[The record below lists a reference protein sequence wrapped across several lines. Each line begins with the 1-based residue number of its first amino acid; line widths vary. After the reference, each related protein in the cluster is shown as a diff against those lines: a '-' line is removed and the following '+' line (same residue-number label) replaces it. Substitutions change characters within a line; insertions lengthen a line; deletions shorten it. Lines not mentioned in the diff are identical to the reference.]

1 MLRLHLVADD
11 INTTSHADM
20 IWRDKSTFGND
31 LKPHLAAPEVIEDA
45 FNGHKALR
53 FGFSDFFQDGV
64 EGFSCMRLDPLS
76 SDNLLTYGS
85 MSHWS
90 FPGVTVFAVI
100 EPRPVPW
107 GGDDDPLDFVFDFG
121 EFPARGFGLAW
132 HENERTLYSP
142 TEHGG
147 EVRRSA
153 EPRENKKYVVA
164 IQYTF
169 GQDGHVRAL
178 TQFTTRLGRADLI
191 DPTEINGAAQ
201 GFSVQ
206 GFTPATV
213 AHEQSPFSVG
223 CMSKENTAG
232 GSKGKRV
239 FRGDI
244 AELRLYAG
252 LLPLDEVFA
261 IRDGLVDKYV
271 PECERGCSLLTRRG
285 LSQVDRYDEPAATAP
300 TPEAYKCV
308 ADGECVSARYIRIYK
323 TESAADKTINLLELA
338 AWSSAFPDVNLAAG
352 KNVTCLPACHHIGG
366 GALLVDGS
374 TNTDVALSCFISDCG
389 AGDKSM
395 EIDLGQEY
403 LIDGVLIVN
412 RLNAYRTRVE
422 DMKVDFKD
430 ADGNVVLTTAA
441 IASDKNGYDGYVMD
455 LTKEGDSLNDAG
467 EFDAWKYIPE
477 GDVVE
482 AASFDWRP
490 YRRWCA
496 VDEYWDGAACKH
508 CPVATT
514 SPGGDATVCCAAD
527 EYAHGSACV
536 TCPAGSTKLTH
547 VMCTC
552 HADEFWN
559 VTACATCPAGQFSL
573 GGAETT
579 TSCIT
584 CNADEYWNGQGC
596 TACPGGSTGTGDGTL
611 CTCAT
616 NQKWNG
622 HACEDCPAGS
632 LSAGGNATTTSC
644 ITCNANEYWSGQACV
659 ACPGDSV
666 GAGGSATSCT
676 CNDDHH
682 AHWSGSDWSCAA
694 CTAPYVKTGS
704 VVPQSTLS
712 SDSCDDPPPCQRE
725 LLVTRVDGTGWGAP
739 FYFTCGDVKVYAG
752 RSNLQN
758 KTVIPPNNIAWGSCP
773 TGELSLATSNSTG
786 FTFAHPDWNFTDKF
800 NVEETVTC
808 GCRKKVR
815 ITRTDQG
822 ATGWGPFMTLRCGG
836 APVEVIVG
844 DSSSN
849 TKDVTLFSPY
859 NTGDCPST
867 FYGSTFP
874 TDPIDGRGGHPY
886 NFQLTELSGCE
897 TGPQFYDTPPTDYP
911 DYQPWIYEPNADQ
924 LASHDPPVAT
934 TAKISFQRADG
945 NPTPTPSVQ
954 CVDRSQTTYGGGPVT
969 PPSALAS
976 TDIAVTCCYDA
987 DIVTASNIHR
997 PGCASRN
1004 TYEEAVAHCASS
1016 NSVLC
1021 SNEQFKLSIGAVKG
1035 CGFDGYFNWIRDPC

>member
-1 MLRLHLVADD
+1 MV
-11 INTTSHADM
+11 
-20 IWRDKSTFGND
+20 WRDKSSFGND

-191 DPTEINGAAQ
+191 DPTGINGAAQ

-232 GSKGKRV
+232 GAKGKRV

-244 AELRLYAG
+244 AELRLYVG

-352 KNVTCLPACHHIGG
+352 KNVTCSPACHNIGV

-374 TNTDVALSCFISDCG
+374 TNTDVAHSCYEGTSGTRGDLAEG
-389 AGDKSM
+389 ACASTIPKSM

-482 AASFDWRP
+482 AANFDWRP

-496 VDEYWDGAACKH
+496 VDEYWDGAACKY
-508 CPVATT
+508 CPIATT

-616 NQKWNG
+616 NQKWDG
-622 HACEDCPAGS
+622 SACEDCAGGS

-752 RSNLQN
+752 RSNLQS

-786 FTFAHPDWNFTDKF
+786 FAYAHPDWNFPDKF

-874 TDPIDGRGGHPY
+874 TDPIDGRGDHPY

-897 TGPQFYDTPPTDYP
+897 TGPQFYDTPPTDGNYP
-911 DYQPWIYEPNADQ
+911 NYQPWIYEPNADQ
-924 LASHDPPVAT
+924 LAS
-934 TAKISFQRADG
+934 
-945 NPTPTPSVQ
+945 
-954 CVDRSQTTYGGGPVT
+954 
-969 PPSALAS
+969 
-976 TDIAVTCCYDA
+976 
-987 DIVTASNIHR
+987 
-997 PGCASRN
+997 
-1004 TYEEAVAHCASS
+1004 
-1016 NSVLC
+1016 
-1021 SNEQFKLSIGAVKG
+1021 
-1035 CGFDGYFNWIRDPC
+1035 

>member
-1 MLRLHLVADD
+1 MSASPRTSRVWRASFARSSRRDRRRDDVMTREATSQGRRGGIFLAMFAVVALRSTTVLATMESVSGDTAVDHGGDVARIRGRKLLALLPERYEAHPEFSCAGRNELGYLLTLSLAECAAKCEEYPTCISFDFKTPTADWTSTSAYSCNLSETCTKELAATDLAYTLFVKLPRCVEVAPSHWNFIAGTEFRVSTATTPDYIHFTPGGCWQVTNEGYVEGNVSTTPGVTYVVKVELGVVYIPPELGVVSNSPSLKTTVGQASQTFNASALVPRSDRSLYEWVEAATFTAAANSLSTTLRFEEGDYNCMDMKDVELCPVCDASAPIANGDVGNCTSVLVYGESCTPTCDTGYLLMGGRSCVSGTTVDTAACVTAPPPPSPPPPSPPPPPAPLPPALRLHLVADD

-20 IWRDKSTFGND
+20 VWRDKSSFGND

-153 EPRENKKYVVA
+153 ESRENKKYVVA

-191 DPTEINGAAQ
+191 DTTEINGAAQ

-232 GSKGKRV
+232 GAKGKRV

-244 AELRLYAG
+244 AELRLYVG

-261 IRDGLVDKYV
+261 IRDGLVEKYV
-271 PECERGCSLLTRRG
+271 PECDQGCSLLTRRG

-338 AWSSAFPDVNLAAG
+338 AWSSSFPDVNLAAG
-352 KNVTCLPACHHIGG
+352 KDVTCSPACRHYGG

-374 TNTDVALSCFISDCG
+374 TNTDVAHSCYEGTSGTRGDLAEG
-389 AGDKSM
+389 ACASTVPKSM

-482 AASFDWRP
+482 AANFDWRP
-490 YRRWCA
+490 YRR
-496 VDEYWDGAACKH
+496 
-508 CPVATT
+508 
-514 SPGGDATVCCAAD
+514 
-527 EYAHGSACV
+527 
-536 TCPAGSTKLTH
+536 
-547 VMCTC
+547 
-552 HADEFWN
+552 
-559 VTACATCPAGQFSL
+559 
-573 GGAETT
+573 
-579 TSCIT
+579 
-584 CNADEYWNGQGC
+584 
-596 TACPGGSTGTGDGTL
+596 
-611 CTCAT
+611 
-616 NQKWNG
+616 
-622 HACEDCPAGS
+622 
-632 LSAGGNATTTSC
+632 
-644 ITCNANEYWSGQACV
+644 
-659 ACPGDSV
+659 
-666 GAGGSATSCT
+666 
-676 CNDDHH
+676 
-682 AHWSGSDWSCAA
+682 
-694 CTAPYVKTGS
+694 
-704 VVPQSTLS
+704 
-712 SDSCDDPPPCQRE
+712 
-725 LLVTRVDGTGWGAP
+725 
-739 FYFTCGDVKVYAG
+739 
-752 RSNLQN
+752 
-758 KTVIPPNNIAWGSCP
+758 
-773 TGELSLATSNSTG
+773 
-786 FTFAHPDWNFTDKF
+786 
-800 NVEETVTC
+800 
-808 GCRKKVR
+808 
-815 ITRTDQG
+815 
-822 ATGWGPFMTLRCGG
+822 
-836 APVEVIVG
+836 
-844 DSSSN
+844 
-849 TKDVTLFSPY
+849 
-859 NTGDCPST
+859 
-867 FYGSTFP
+867 
-874 TDPIDGRGGHPY
+874 
-886 NFQLTELSGCE
+886 
-897 TGPQFYDTPPTDYP
+897 
-911 DYQPWIYEPNADQ
+911 
-924 LASHDPPVAT
+924 
-934 TAKISFQRADG
+934 
-945 NPTPTPSVQ
+945 
-954 CVDRSQTTYGGGPVT
+954 
-969 PPSALAS
+969 
-976 TDIAVTCCYDA
+976 
-987 DIVTASNIHR
+987 
-997 PGCASRN
+997 
-1004 TYEEAVAHCASS
+1004 
-1016 NSVLC
+1016 
-1021 SNEQFKLSIGAVKG
+1021 
-1035 CGFDGYFNWIRDPC
+1035 

>member
-1 MLRLHLVADD
+1 
-11 INTTSHADM
+11 
-20 IWRDKSTFGND
+20 
-31 LKPHLAAPEVIEDA
+31 
-45 FNGHKALR
+45 
-53 FGFSDFFQDGV
+53 
-64 EGFSCMRLDPLS
+64 
-76 SDNLLTYGS
+76 
-85 MSHWS
+85 
-90 FPGVTVFAVI
+90 
-100 EPRPVPW
+100 
-107 GGDDDPLDFVFDFG
+107 
-121 EFPARGFGLAW
+121 
-132 HENERTLYSP
+132 
-142 TEHGG
+142 
-147 EVRRSA
+147 
-153 EPRENKKYVVA
+153 
-164 IQYTF
+164 
-169 GQDGHVRAL
+169 
-178 TQFTTRLGRADLI
+178 
-191 DPTEINGAAQ
+191 
-201 GFSVQ
+201 
-206 GFTPATV
+206 
-213 AHEQSPFSVG
+213 
-223 CMSKENTAG
+223 
-232 GSKGKRV
+232 
-239 FRGDI
+239 
-244 AELRLYAG
+244 
-252 LLPLDEVFA
+252 
-261 IRDGLVDKYV
+261 
-271 PECERGCSLLTRRG
+271 
-285 LSQVDRYDEPAATAP
+285 
-300 TPEAYKCV
+300 
-308 ADGECVSARYIRIYK
+308 
-323 TESAADKTINLLELA
+323 
-338 AWSSAFPDVNLAAG
+338 
-352 KNVTCLPACHHIGG
+352 
-366 GALLVDGS
+366 
-374 TNTDVALSCFISDCG
+374 
-389 AGDKSM
+389 M

-482 AASFDWRP
+482 AANFDWRP

-496 VDEYWDGAACKH
+496 VDEYWDGAACKY
-508 CPVATT
+508 CPIATT

-536 TCPAGSTKLTH
+536 TCPAGSTKLKH

-552 HADEFWN
+552 DADEFWN

-584 CNADEYWNGQGC
+584 CNASEYWNGQGC

-616 NQKWNG
+616 NQKWDG
-622 HACEDCPAGS
+622 SACEDCPSGS
-632 LSAGGNATTTSC
+632 FSAGGNATTTSC

-676 CNDDHH
+676 CDDDHR

-969 PPSALAS
+969 GLAS

-987 DIVTASNIHR
+987 DSLAVSNVHR

-1021 SNEQFKLSIGAVKG
+1021 SNEQYKLSIGAVKG

>member
-1 MLRLHLVADD
+1 LLRLHLVADD

-76 SDNLLTYGS
+76 SDNLLTYG

-232 GSKGKRV
+232 GAKGKRV

-244 AELRLYAG
+244 AELRLYVG

-323 TESAADKTINLLELA
+323 TESAAVKTINLLELA

-352 KNVTCLPACHHIGG
+352 KNVTCSPACHHNGV

-374 TNTDVALSCFISDCG
+374 TNTDVAHSCYEGTSGTRGDLAEG
-389 AGDKSM
+389 ACASTVPKSM

-482 AASFDWRP
+482 AANFDWRP

-508 CPVATT
+508 CPIATT
-514 SPGGDATVCCAAD
+514 SPGGDAAVCCAAD

-559 VTACATCPAGQFSL
+559 VTACATCPAGQFSLGGAETTTSCITCNANEYWSGQACVACPAGQFSL

-725 LLVTRVDGTGWGAP
+725 LLVTRVDGTDWAAP

-752 RSNLQN
+752 RSNLQS

-786 FTFAHPDWNFTDKF
+786 FAYAHPDWKFTDKF

-867 FYGSTFP
+867 FSGSTFP

-886 NFQLTELSGCE
+886 NFQLTELSGCD
-897 TGPQFYDTPPTDYP
+897 TGPQFYDTPPTDGNYP
-911 DYQPWIYEPNADQ
+911 NYQQWIYEPNADQ
-924 LASHDPPVAT
+924 LAS
-934 TAKISFQRADG
+934 
-945 NPTPTPSVQ
+945 
-954 CVDRSQTTYGGGPVT
+954 
-969 PPSALAS
+969 
-976 TDIAVTCCYDA
+976 
-987 DIVTASNIHR
+987 
-997 PGCASRN
+997 
-1004 TYEEAVAHCASS
+1004 
-1016 NSVLC
+1016 
-1021 SNEQFKLSIGAVKG
+1021 
-1035 CGFDGYFNWIRDPC
+1035 

>member
-1 MLRLHLVADD
+1 
-11 INTTSHADM
+11 
-20 IWRDKSTFGND
+20 
-31 LKPHLAAPEVIEDA
+31 
-45 FNGHKALR
+45 
-53 FGFSDFFQDGV
+53 
-64 EGFSCMRLDPLS
+64 
-76 SDNLLTYGS
+76 
-85 MSHWS
+85 
-90 FPGVTVFAVI
+90 
-100 EPRPVPW
+100 
-107 GGDDDPLDFVFDFG
+107 
-121 EFPARGFGLAW
+121 
-132 HENERTLYSP
+132 
-142 TEHGG
+142 
-147 EVRRSA
+147 
-153 EPRENKKYVVA
+153 
-164 IQYTF
+164 
-169 GQDGHVRAL
+169 
-178 TQFTTRLGRADLI
+178 
-191 DPTEINGAAQ
+191 
-201 GFSVQ
+201 
-206 GFTPATV
+206 
-213 AHEQSPFSVG
+213 
-223 CMSKENTAG
+223 
-232 GSKGKRV
+232 
-239 FRGDI
+239 
-244 AELRLYAG
+244 
-252 LLPLDEVFA
+252 
-261 IRDGLVDKYV
+261 
-271 PECERGCSLLTRRG
+271 
-285 LSQVDRYDEPAATAP
+285 
-300 TPEAYKCV
+300 
-308 ADGECVSARYIRIYK
+308 
-323 TESAADKTINLLELA
+323 
-338 AWSSAFPDVNLAAG
+338 
-352 KNVTCLPACHHIGG
+352 
-366 GALLVDGS
+366 
-374 TNTDVALSCFISDCG
+374 
-389 AGDKSM
+389 M

-403 LIDGVLIVN
+403 LIDGLLIVN
-412 RLNAYRTRVE
+412 RLNTYRTRVE

-482 AASFDWRP
+482 AANFDWRP

-496 VDEYWDGAACKH
+496 VDEYWDGAACKY

-514 SPGGDATVCCAAD
+514 SPRGDATVCCAAD
-527 EYAHGSACV
+527 EYADGSACV
-536 TCPAGSTKLTH
+536 TCPAGSTSLKQ

-552 HADEFWN
+552 DADEFWN

-584 CNADEYWNGQGC
+584 CNASEYWNGQGC

-616 NQKWNG
+616 NQKWDG
-622 HACEDCPAGS
+622 SACEDCPSGS
-632 LSAGGNATTTSC
+632 FSAGGNATTTSC
-644 ITCNANEYWSGQACV
+644 ITCNANEYWNGQACES
-659 ACPGDSV
+659 CPGDSV

-704 VVPQSTLS
+704 IVPQSTLS

-752 RSNLQN
+752 RSNLQS

-786 FTFAHPDWNFTDKF
+786 FTFAHPDWDFPDKF

-859 NTGDCPST
+859 NTGDRPST

-886 NFQLTELSGCE
+886 NFQLTELSGCD
-897 TGPQFYDTPPTDYP
+897 TGTQFYDTPPTDGNYP
-911 DYQPWIYEPNADQ
+911 YPNYQQWIYEPEAGQ
-924 LASHDPPVAT
+924 LAS
-934 TAKISFQRADG
+934 
-945 NPTPTPSVQ
+945 
-954 CVDRSQTTYGGGPVT
+954 
-969 PPSALAS
+969 
-976 TDIAVTCCYDA
+976 
-987 DIVTASNIHR
+987 
-997 PGCASRN
+997 
-1004 TYEEAVAHCASS
+1004 
-1016 NSVLC
+1016 
-1021 SNEQFKLSIGAVKG
+1021 
-1035 CGFDGYFNWIRDPC
+1035 

>member
-1 MLRLHLVADD
+1 
-11 INTTSHADM
+11 
-20 IWRDKSTFGND
+20 
-31 LKPHLAAPEVIEDA
+31 
-45 FNGHKALR
+45 
-53 FGFSDFFQDGV
+53 
-64 EGFSCMRLDPLS
+64 
-76 SDNLLTYGS
+76 
-85 MSHWS
+85 
-90 FPGVTVFAVI
+90 
-100 EPRPVPW
+100 
-107 GGDDDPLDFVFDFG
+107 
-121 EFPARGFGLAW
+121 
-132 HENERTLYSP
+132 
-142 TEHGG
+142 
-147 EVRRSA
+147 
-153 EPRENKKYVVA
+153 
-164 IQYTF
+164 
-169 GQDGHVRAL
+169 
-178 TQFTTRLGRADLI
+178 
-191 DPTEINGAAQ
+191 
-201 GFSVQ
+201 
-206 GFTPATV
+206 
-213 AHEQSPFSVG
+213 
-223 CMSKENTAG
+223 
-232 GSKGKRV
+232 
-239 FRGDI
+239 
-244 AELRLYAG
+244 
-252 LLPLDEVFA
+252 
-261 IRDGLVDKYV
+261 
-271 PECERGCSLLTRRG
+271 
-285 LSQVDRYDEPAATAP
+285 
-300 TPEAYKCV
+300 
-308 ADGECVSARYIRIYK
+308 
-323 TESAADKTINLLELA
+323 
-338 AWSSAFPDVNLAAG
+338 
-352 KNVTCLPACHHIGG
+352 
-366 GALLVDGS
+366 
-374 TNTDVALSCFISDCG
+374 
-389 AGDKSM
+389 M

-403 LIDGVLIVN
+403 LIDGVIIVN
-412 RLNAYRTRVE
+412 RLNAYRTRVK

-482 AASFDWRP
+482 AANFDWRP

-496 VDEYWDGAACKH
+496 VDEYWDGAACKY
-508 CPVATT
+508 CPIATT

-536 TCPAGSTKLTH
+536 TCPAGSTKLKH

-584 CNADEYWNGQGC
+584 CNANEYWNGQGC

-611 CTCAT
+611 CTCAAD
-616 NQKWNG
+616 QKWDG
-622 HACEDCPAGS
+622 SACEDCAGGS
-632 LSAGGNATTTSC
+632 FSAGGNATTTSC

-725 LLVTRVDGTGWGAP
+725 LLVTRVDGTDWGAP
-739 FYFTCGDVKVYAG
+739 FYFTCGDVKVYVG
-752 RSNLQN
+752 RSNLQS

-786 FTFAHPDWNFTDKF
+786 FTFAHPDWNFTDNF

-867 FYGSTFP
+867 FSGSTFP

-886 NFQLTELSGCE
+886 NFQLTELSGCD
-897 TGPQFYDTPPTDYP
+897 TGPQFYDTPPTDGNYP
-911 DYQPWIYEPNADQ
+911 NYQQWIYEPNADQ
-924 LASHDPPVAT
+924 LAS
-934 TAKISFQRADG
+934 
-945 NPTPTPSVQ
+945 
-954 CVDRSQTTYGGGPVT
+954 
-969 PPSALAS
+969 
-976 TDIAVTCCYDA
+976 
-987 DIVTASNIHR
+987 
-997 PGCASRN
+997 
-1004 TYEEAVAHCASS
+1004 
-1016 NSVLC
+1016 
-1021 SNEQFKLSIGAVKG
+1021 
-1035 CGFDGYFNWIRDPC
+1035 